1 MLRYSVLLRWLE
13 ASWFKNRLGFRVLLE
28 QASRRRP
35 CNERGG
41 FKLSDSVLLVVAH
54 PDDEVLGAGAT
65 AKTLADRGHAVTS
78 CFLSGE
84 VNARQHRPSDDDLR
98 ADTESAS
105 RILGMTQ
112 PIFGPF
118 PNIKMNTVP
127 HLEMVQ
133 FVESA
138 IAMTGARWIFTHH
151 PGDIND
157 DHRQV
162 SLATQA
168 AARLHQR
175 GNAVASLKGLFL
187 MEIASSTDWT
197 FHGSGEQFAPNAYF
211 PVSEDAVQAKIDAL
225 TAYRGVMRQY
235 PHPRCEEVL
244 RSHAVSRGAA
254 SGLGLCEAFQSLHL
268 DMADVMG
275 K

>member
-1 MLRYSVLLRWLE
+1 MS
-13 ASWFKNRLGFRVLLE
+13 G
-28 QASRRRP
+28 
-35 CNERGG
+35 
-41 FKLSDSVLLVVAH
+41 SVLLVVAH

-65 AKTLADRGHAVTS
+65 AKTLASQGFEVTS

-84 VNARQHRPSDDDLR
+84 VNARQHRPSDDELR
-98 ADTESAS
+98 ADTEEAS
-105 RILGMTQ
+105 RILEMRP

-118 PNIKMNTVP
+118 PNIRMNTVP

-133 FVESA
+133 FIESA
-138 IAMTGARWIFTHH
+138 IAKAGAQWIFTHH

-162 SLATQA
+162 SRAAQA

-175 GNAVASLKGLFL
+175 GGAVASLKGLFL

-197 FHGSGEQFAPNAYF
+197 FRGAGEQFAPNTYF
-211 PVSEDAVQAKIDAL
+211 PVSDEALQAKLDAL
-225 TAYRGVMRQY
+225 AAYRGVMRPY

-244 RSHAVSRGAA
+244 RSHAVARGAE
-254 SGLGLCEAFQSLHL
+254 SGLGLCEAFQSVYL
-268 DMADVMG
+268 DLADVM
-275 K
+275 KK

>member
-1 MLRYSVLLRWLE
+1 MANRPEDTGRKATRVNESVL
-13 ASWFKNRLGFRVLLE
+13 V
-28 QASRRRP
+28 
-35 CNERGG
+35 
-41 FKLSDSVLLVVAH
+41 VVAH
-54 PDDEVLGAGAT
+54 PDDEVLGMGAT
-65 AKTLADRGHAVTS
+65 AKVLSDRGVEVRT

-84 VNARQHRPSDDDLR
+84 VNARQYRPSDGELR
-98 ADTESAS
+98 SDTEEAS
-105 RILGMTQ
+105 RLLGMSP

-133 FVESA
+133 FIESA
-138 IAMTGARWIFTHH
+138 IADAGARWVFTHH

-162 SLATQA
+162 SRSTQA

-175 GNAVASLKGLFL
+175 GGDVGSLKGLFF

-197 FHGSGEQFAPNAYF
+197 FHGAGEKFAPNSYF
-211 PVSEDAVQAKIDAL
+211 PVGEEALQAKIDAL
-225 TAYRGVMRQY
+225 SAYRGVMRPY

-244 RSHAVSRGAA
+244 RGQVMLRGAEA
-254 SGLGLCEAFQSLHL
+254 GLGMCEAFQSVHL
-268 DMADVMG
+268 DLASMMG
-275 K
+275 N